1 MSKGKKGLSR
11 RTMLRGLLGGASVA
25 VGLPALEVFLDNH
38 GKAYADGSAFPQR
51 FGVFFW
57 GNGVLPWNWVPEQ
70 AGPDYVMSEQLL
82 PLERHRDIMTIISGT
97 DVKTGGRFP
106 HNSAIAG
113 MLTGAP
119 IRADGEEEV
128 WQAPTIDQLI
138 AEQVGSATAFRS
150 LQTSGNGG
158 TFSVSHT
165 GPRSRVPSEPS
176 PHALFQT
183 LFVENFREPGDDP
196 TVDPTLSLRRSV
208 LDAVLEQ
215 NRTLQRR
222 LGRADIIRLDQ
233 HFTHVRE
240 LEQRVARL
248 ELDPPSFAAC
258 MLPMEPPAEIPDD
271 ERGRTP
277 VGLRNELMAELLAM
291 SLACDQT
298 RVFSHMLSRPVGD
311 LVYPVDG
318 LELPGGIIKGHHDL
332 THNEPDEPGR
342 ETMWR
347 VNEIVKYITA
357 QLAVFVDKLRAI
369 EEGDGTLLDSMA
381 LLSTTDSS
389 NPRLHSLEDFPI
401 LIFGNLCGQLV
412 SGTHLTSD
420 GGNAAE
426 VALTLIRAMGIPLES
441 WGMEGGFTTSGF
453 SELEL

>member
-1 MSKGKKGLSR
+1 MSKRISR
-11 RTMLRGLLGGASVA
+11 RSVLRGLLGGATVA
-25 VGLPALEVFLDNH
+25 VGLPALEIFLHPN
-38 GKAYADGSAFPQR
+38 GKAFADGSAFPRR

-70 AGPDYVMSEQLL
+70 AGPDYPMSEQLM
-82 PLERHRDIMTIISGT
+82 PLERHKDVMTVISGT

-119 IRADGEEEV
+119 LRAEGEEEI

-138 AEQVGSATAFRS
+138 AAEVGDVTPFRS
-150 LQTSGNGG
+150 LQTSGNGD

-176 PHALFQT
+176 PFAMFQS
-183 LFVENFREPGDDP
+183 LFVESFRQPGEV
-196 TVDPTLSLRRSV
+196 VDPTLSLRRSV
-208 LDAVLEQ
+208 LDAVMEQ
-215 NRTLQRR
+215 NRSLQRR
-222 LGRADIIRLDQ
+222 LGHADKVRLEQ

-258 MLPMEPPAEIPDD
+258 MLPDAPAMEFPED

-277 VGLRNELMAELLAM
+277 VGERNQAMAELLAM

-298 RVFSHMLSRPVGD
+298 RVFSHLLSRPVGD

-318 LELPGGIIKGHHDL
+318 IEWDGVLRGHHDL

-347 VNEIVKYITA
+347 VNEIVKYITT

-381 LLSTTDSS
+381 LLATTDSS

-412 SGTHLTSD
+412 NGVHITSD
-420 GGNAAE
+420 GGNASE

-441 WGMEGGFTTSGF
+441 WGMEGGLTTQGF

>member
-1 MSKGKKGLSR
+1 MSKKVSR
-11 RTMLRGLLGGASVA
+11 RTVLRGLLGGATVA
-25 VGLPALEVFLDNH
+25 VGLPALEIFLDGH
-38 GKAYADGSAFPQR
+38 GTAYADGTAFPRR

-70 AGPDYVMSEQLL
+70 EGRNYTMSEQLL
-82 PLERHRDIMTIISGT
+82 PLERHRDVMTIISGT

-119 IRADGEEEV
+119 IRAEGDEEV

-138 AEQVGSATAFRS
+138 AANVGGATAFRS
-150 LQTSGNGG
+150 LQTSGNGD

-196 TVDPTLSLRRSV
+196 MVDPMLSLRRSV
-208 LDAVLEQ
+208 LDAVMEQ
-215 NRTLQRR
+215 NRALQRR
-222 LGRADIIRLDQ
+222 LGRADVIRLEQ
-233 HFTHVRE
+233 HFAHVRE

-248 ELDPPSFAAC
+248 ELDPPSFEAC
-258 MLPMEPPAEIPDD
+258 MLPNAPAMDFPED

-277 VGLRNELMAELLAM
+277 VGERNQAMAKLLAM

-318 LELPGGIIKGHHDL
+318 IEWDGVLRGHHDL
-332 THNEPDEPGR
+332 THNEPDEVGMP
-342 ETMWR
+342 TMWR
-347 VNEIVKYITA
+347 VNEIVKYITT
-357 QLAVFVDKLRAI
+357 QLAVFVDELRAI
-369 EEGDGTLLDSMA
+369 QEGDGTLLDSMA
-381 LLSTTDSS
+381 LLATTDSS

-401 LIFGNLCGQLV
+401 LIFGNLCNQLV
-412 SGTHLTSD
+412 SGTHITSD

-426 VALTLIRAMGIPLES
+426 VALTLIRAMGIPLDS
-441 WGMEGGFTTSGF
+441 WGMEGGLTSRGF
-453 SELEL
+453 SALEEVGE